1 MRRSARL
8 AAMTKMLVDRPN
20 RIVSLSEFV
29 DRFGAAKSTVSE
41 DLAIIRDV
49 FAQEGLGRIETITG
63 ASGGVRYVPVPGRD
77 EIRRVA
83 QELCQELSSPER
95 ILPGGFL
102 YISDLVSS
110 PYLMSRVGEIFA
122 AEFYAKEPD
131 AVVTLETRGIP
142 VALMTARALDVPLA
156 IVRRTGRVTEGTVV
170 TTNYVSGSAKRI
182 ETMSLSRRAL
192 SPGMKVVIV
201 DDFMKAGG
209 SARGLV
215 DLVAEFGAQVA
226 GVGVLV
232 ETAEPAQKLVGEYL
246 SLAVLEGVDMERRQV
261 RVRPS
266 RWVEEAI

>member
-8 AAMTKMLVDRPN
+8 AAMAKILVDRPN

-49 FAQEGLGRIETITG
+49 FAKEGVGRIETITG
-63 ASGGVRYVPVPGRD
+63 AAGGVRYVPHPSR
-77 EIRRVA
+77 ETIAAVA
-83 QELCQELSSPER
+83 EELCRELSSPDR

-110 PYLMSRVGEIFA
+110 PSLMSRVGEIFA
-122 AEFYAKEPD
+122 AQFHGKAPD

-156 IVRRTGRVTEGTVV
+156 IVRRTSRATEGTVV
-170 TTNYVSGSAKRI
+170 TTNYVSGSARRI

-192 SPGMKVVIV
+192 SPGMNVVIV

-209 SARGLV
+209 TARGLV
-215 DLVAEFGAQVA
+215 DLVAEFGAAVA
-226 GVGVLV
+226 GIGVLV
-232 ETAEPAQKLVGEYL
+232 ETAEPRQKLVREYL
-246 SLAVLEGVDMERRQV
+246 SLAVLEGVDVERRTV

-266 RWVEEAI
+266 RWVTERV